1 MNLTAFRQVGILFF
15 CLLSTYLSHSQEAIS
30 ASGGNYFSSQ
40 VSLEFTV
47 GELVI
52 STVGNS
58 QVTITQGFH
67 QSFSEAM
74 EVLQVAD
81 VALEM
86 ELFPNPTSSMVS
98 IHIKNFEE
106 EVFFQLF
113 NLQGQQVMSGK
124 FNTSGQLDLTTQA
137 KGLYQLLLTNKE
149 AKLLNT
155 FKIQLL

>member
-1 MNLTAFRQVGILFF
+1 
-15 CLLSTYLSHSQEAIS
+15 
-30 ASGGNYFSSQ
+30 
-40 VSLEFTV
+40 
-47 GELVI
+47 
-52 STVGNS
+52 
-58 QVTITQGFH
+58 
-67 QSFSEAM
+67 M

-86 ELFPNPTSSMVS
+86 ELFPNPTQSF
-98 IHIKNFEE
+98 ITIQIKNFEE

-155 FKIQLL
+155 FNIQLL

>member
-1 MNLTAFRQVGILFF
+1 MNLTAYKQIGILIL
-15 CLLSTYLSHSQEAIS
+15 CLLSTLLSHSQEAVTT
-30 ASGGNYFSSQ
+30 SGGNYSNSQ
-40 VSLEFTV
+40 VSLDYTV

-52 STVGNS
+52 NTVGNS

-74 EVLQVAD
+74 EVLEVAD
-81 VALEM
+81 LALEM
-86 ELFPNPTSSMVS
+86 DVFPNPTQS
-98 IHIKNFEE
+98 IITIQIKNFEE

-137 KGLYQLLLTNKE
+137 RGLYQLILTNKE